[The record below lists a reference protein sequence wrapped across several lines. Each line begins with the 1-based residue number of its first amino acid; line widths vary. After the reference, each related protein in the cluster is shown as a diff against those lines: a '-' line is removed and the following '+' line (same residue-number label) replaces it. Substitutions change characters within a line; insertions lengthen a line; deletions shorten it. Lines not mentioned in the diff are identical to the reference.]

1 MRRPRGDSSGAII
14 RRLGDLTIDLRSREC
29 HLGGES
35 VKLTRIEFDLLA
47 HLLARPGAV
56 FRREQL
62 LTEVWGYA
70 DGTGPRTVDSHVR
83 ALRRKLGEDVVR
95 TVHGV
100 GYSLGSPA

>member
-1 MRRPRGDSSGAII
+1 MATAEAAEGVVQRHEDLEVDHSTRRVRRSGTEVH
-14 RRLGDLTIDLRSREC
+14 LTP
-29 HLGGES
+29 
-35 VKLTRIEFDLLA
+35 IEFDLLA

>member
-1 MRRPRGDSSGAII
+1 M
-14 RRLGDLTIDLRSREC
+14 
-29 HLGGES
+29 
-35 VKLTRIEFDLLA
+35 
-47 HLLARPGAV
+47 V

-62 LTEVWGYA
+62 LADVWGYA

-100 GYSLGSPA
+100 GYSLGPAT